1 MTNKLVLCNWE
12 SWHQEPCEPAEER
25 SQRRQHHRQDAP
37 GARRGGQVGF
47 HGDHEFRRVGEDD
60 FDGRWRGLDS
70 AALVVNR
77 KIQIRREE
85 RGQDSEQG
93 VARGEVAV

>member
-1 MTNKLVLCNWE
+1 MDA
-12 SWHQEPCEPAEER
+12 QEPCEPAEER

-37 GARRGGQVGF
+37 RARRGGQVGF

-60 FDGRWRGLDS
+60 FDGRRRGLDS
-70 AALVVNR
+70 APHIVMNR
-77 KIQIRREE
+77 NKQIRREE

-93 VARGEVAV
+93 VARGEIAV

>member
-1 MTNKLVLCNWE
+1 MLCNWE

-25 SQRRQHHRQDAP
+25 SQRRQHDRQDAP
-37 GARRGGQVGF
+37 GACRGGQVRF

-60 FDGRWRGLDS
+60 LDGRRRGLYS
-70 AALVVNR
+70 AALVVNS
-77 KIQIRREE
+77 KIQIRSEE

-93 VARGEVAV
+93 VARGEIAV

>member
-1 MTNKLVLCNWE
+1 MLCNWE
-12 SWHQEPCEPAEER
+12 SWHQEPCESAEER

-37 GARRGGQVGF
+37 RARRGGRLRGDR
-47 HGDHEFRRVGEDD
+47 DHEFRRVGEDHL
-60 FDGRWRGLDS
+60 DGRWRGLDS

-77 KIQIRREE
+77 KIQVRREE

-93 VARGEVAV
+93 VARGEIAV